1 MVGSPPRRGRA
12 VESVIDAYWTD
23 GSTGPTGA
31 FCAPPIGSSPTR
43 SSSTP
48 VDESRRSPVES
59 ALADPPEPFP
69 SDEGRA
75 PPLCRL
81 HAGSLGDGGAR
92 PLAREDHLRS
102 RAAAEAPLKV
112 ARLSR
117 GAAPD
122 REGRVSG
129 RGLPADRSD
138 RAHQGP

>member
-12 VESVIDAYWTD
+12 VEPGIDASWTD
-23 GSTGPTGA
+23 GSTGPRGA

-43 SSSTP
+43 PSSTP
-48 VDESRRSPVES
+48 VDDDSRPSPVES

-75 PPLCRL
+75 PPLRRL

-92 PLAREDHLRS
+92 PLAREDRLRS
-102 RAAAEAPLKV
+102 RAAAEAPLRA

-117 GAAPD
+117 GAAP
-122 REGRVSG
+122 GRVS
-129 RGLPADRSD
+129 RVPDCGLPDYLS
-138 RAHQGP
+138 